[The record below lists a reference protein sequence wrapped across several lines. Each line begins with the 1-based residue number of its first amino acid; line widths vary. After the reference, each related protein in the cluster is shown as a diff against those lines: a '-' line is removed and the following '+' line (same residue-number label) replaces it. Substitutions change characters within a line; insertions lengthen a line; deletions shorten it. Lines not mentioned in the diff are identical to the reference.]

1 MKTKLLS
8 NDCGNVEAMK
18 FVCEVTH
25 TGELIREFIRSI
37 LYDV

>member
-8 NDCGNVEAMK
+8 NGCGNVEAMK

-25 TGELIREFIRSI
+25 TGELINELTGSI